1 MNNLVVRLWDAIIAE
16 SDTHGAGFKN
26 RLPNFGTQPESRSGG
41 ICHPSEGA
49 MRDRNQARPG
59 DFPIGSV
66 QSRAA
71 ARAMFAEQVSDD
83 LVVDMAGLPSFAH
96 ATNRVRGLRRL

>member
-1 MNNLVVRLWDAIIAE
+1 MIVEHIRRLERDRE
-16 SDTHGAGFKN
+16 LSF
-26 RLPNFGTQPESRSGG
+26 P
-41 ICHPSEGA
+41 EGA
-49 MRDRNQARPG
+49 VRDRNQARPR

-96 ATNRVRGLRRL
+96 ATNRVC